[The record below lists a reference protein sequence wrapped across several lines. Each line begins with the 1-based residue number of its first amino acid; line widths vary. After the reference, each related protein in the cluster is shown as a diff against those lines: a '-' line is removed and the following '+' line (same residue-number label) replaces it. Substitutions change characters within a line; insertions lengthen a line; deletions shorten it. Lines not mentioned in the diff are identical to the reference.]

1 MNIREVFEKCNDGD
15 YVIDNFNKKWKVEEE
30 ELKQKYFDNWCII
43 NNFYTLKQ
51 IMELDFKKD
60 YNVDWSKVEV
70 DTKILVS
77 NDDVRWYR
85 AHFAKFENNTI
96 YSFSNGTTS
105 FTYEY
110 SAFEPWKYAILYE
123 EGNNFVSLCEL
134 L

>member
-1 MNIREVFEKCNDGD
+1 MNIKEVFEKCNDGD
-15 YVIDNFNKKWKVEEE
+15 YVIDNFNKKWKVDGE

-85 AHFAKFENNTI
+85 AHFAMFENDII
-96 YSFSNGTTS
+96 YTFKDGTTS
-105 FTYEY
+105 FTYNHTGLVSWEY
-110 SAFEPWKYAILYE
+110 AKIYKE
-123 EGNNFVSLCEL
+123 EK
-134 L
+134 